1 MRLSTTLLAA
11 LAALACGVPAGSG
24 AFAETRTK
32 PVRVTIHTDQGDFRA
47 ELFPEVAPENVRMF
61 LARAAQPAPAP
72 AGAAPGATATPAVA
86 AYAGTQVCE
95 TRGSAYVV
103 FGCQPFENTGPKPH
117 AAKLGPQ
124 APDEIDARAMGLGD
138 ERLNDMKTVHALWQ
152 LEVFP
157 RYTQLSD
164 GGKAVPGG
172 LAHMFDEFLHKGSD
186 AEEMLLGK
194 TRLFY
199 LEAMGFTY
207 HDGLS
212 ARRVTKG
219 SLATFTMWPGD
230 ADERFLVALDD
241 LTERDGRATV
251 FGRVVEGWD
260 VLDRIQRIPT
270 DKARR
275 PETAVH
281 VTGISIDDDL
291 GRASSA
297 PTGDQ

>member
-1 MRLSTTLLAA
+1 MRSSTVLAA
-11 LAALACGVPAGSG
+11 LAAVACGVPAGSL
-24 AFAETRTK
+24 AFAATRAE
-32 PVRVTIHTDQGDFRA
+32 PVRITIHTDQGDVRA
-47 ELFPEVAPENVRMF
+47 ELFSALAPETVRLF
-61 LARAAQPAPAP
+61 LARAKGAPAVSDP
-72 AGAAPGATATPAVA
+72 AVGAAAVGDPAVA

-95 TRGSAYVV
+95 TRGSVHVV
-103 FGCQPFENTGPKPH
+103 FGCQPFENSGPKPH

-124 APDEIDARAMGLGD
+124 APDEIDGRAMGLGAQI
-138 ERLNDMKTVHALWQ
+138 LNDMKTVHALWQ

-164 GGKAVPGG
+164 SGKVVPAR

-186 AEEMLLGK
+186 AEDMLLGK
-194 TRLFY
+194 TKLFY

-212 ARRVTKG
+212 PLRVTKG

-275 PETAVH
+275 PETPVRI
-281 VTGISIDDDL
+281 TGVSIDDDA
-291 GRASSA
+291 GGASPA
-297 PTGDQ
+297 PTGER

>member
-1 MRLSTTLLAA
+1 MRSSTVLAA
-11 LAALACGVPAGSG
+11 LAAVACGVPAGSH
-24 AFAETRTK
+24 AFAATRTA
-32 PVRVTIHTDQGDFRA
+32 PVRVTIHTDQGDLRA
-47 ELFPEVAPENVRMF
+47 ELFPNLAPETVRLF
-61 LARAAQPAPAP
+61 LARAKGAPAV
-72 AGAAPGATATPAVA
+72 GAPTVA
-86 AYAGTQVCE
+86 AYSGTQVCE
-95 TRGSAYVV
+95 TRGSAHVV

-124 APDEIDARAMGLGD
+124 APDEIDGRAMGLGAQM
-138 ERLNDMKTVHALWQ
+138 LNDMKTVHALWQ

-164 GGKAVPGG
+164 SGKAVPAR

-186 AEEMLLGK
+186 AEDMLLGK
-194 TRLFY
+194 TKLFY

-212 ARRVTKG
+212 PLRVTKG

-275 PETAVH
+275 PETPVRI
-281 VTGISIDDDL
+281 TGISIDDDA
-291 GRASSA
+291 GGASPA
-297 PTGDQ
+297 PTGER